1 MKKNRANKIIQFSGI
16 GLQMG
21 ILIYFGSLTG
31 KWLDDKYGFEK
42 PILTLSLII
51 FCFSISMYTL
61 VRKLNK
67 MNKDDEN

>member
-21 ILIYFGSLTG
+21 ILIYFGSILG
-31 KWLDDKYGFEK
+31 KWIDKKYGFEK
-42 PILTLSLII
+42 PIFTLIIII

-61 VRKLNK
+61 IKKLNK
-67 MNKDDEN
+67 MNEKDES